1 MERTVLLKKLE
12 ICAPALSSADIIA
25 VMSHFWFTGSRVMAY
40 NDAIAISTAFK
51 SEFKGTLPGMTLL
64 NTLRSSKAKDAEFAV
79 DGSELTVKLA
89 STRGKFGYFEPDAF
103 IFAMPKVQGDG
114 PLPVDAAD
122 FMRAVE
128 CCLRSVSH
136 DTSNPDHLGV
146 TVIPGKKQLSLFAT
160 DTATMSA
167 ATVPLE
173 KGRAAPFKDRVVL
186 SSEFCR
192 QMLVLSKGVEKFYLE
207 ILDDHALL
215 VVGDTVLWGSLIESK
230 DPTDFHANFA
240 HLCSEATL
248 TKLVELPTKLAGIV
262 DRAMIV
268 GESKADRARTNITED
283 GGRLRFF
290 TKSDHGEM
298 TDTLL
303 VGAEHAG
310 VNVRVEPRLLKNGLG
325 FFNRMLFTSDTV
337 IMSNDHGDL
346 YLIAASEG

>member
-1 MERTVLLKKLE
+1 MERTTLLKKLE
-12 ICAPALSSADIIA
+12 ICAPALSSADIVA

-40 NDAIAISTAFK
+40 NDQIAISTPFK

-64 NTLRSSKAKDAEFAV
+64 NTLRSSKAKDAEFVV

-89 STRGKFGYFEPDAF
+89 STRGKFGYHEPDAF
-103 IFAMPKVQGDG
+103 IFVMPKSQGEG
-114 PLPVDAAD
+114 LPVHAPA

-146 TVIPGKKQLSLFAT
+146 TVIPEKRHLALFAT
-160 DTATMSA
+160 DTATMSSA
-167 ATVPLE
+167 RVGLDKGGTVQ
-173 KGRAAPFKDRVVL
+173 FKDRVVL

-192 QMLVLSKGVEKFYLE
+192 QMLALSKGIEDKVQLE
-207 ILDDHALL
+207 IFDDHALL

-230 DPTDFHANFA
+230 DPTDFHANFE
-240 HLCSEATL
+240 HLCPEKTL
-248 TKLVELPTKLAGIV
+248 AKLVELPTKLAGIV
-262 DRAMIV
+262 ERAMIV
-268 GESKADRARTNITED
+268 GESKADRARTSITED

-310 VNVRVEPRLLKNGLG
+310 VKVRVEPRLLKNGLG

-346 YLIAASEG
+346 YLIASSEG